1 MKTIQLTKKNI
12 FLGNLILVN
21 ANTPI
26 NDQYYSIVHDLMPL
40 HSILENISLTTQS
53 SQQLLK
59 LLHACDGT
67 NKIIPISGYRSLY
80 EQIKILNDCLI
91 ENGAEFTN
99 KYVAKPNCSE
109 HQTGL
114 AIDVAE
120 NSSNIEFI
128 CPNFPYTGI
137 CQQFRVKA
145 ADYGFIERYPSNKVH
160 ITGIASEP
168 WHFRYVGFPHSKIMC
183 ENGFTLEEYLDFIKQ
198 YNTKRP
204 FIYINKQSKIK
215 ISFIKIYDS
224 AMFLNVLDKPWQISG
239 NNTDGIVYT
248 QWT

>member
-1 MKTIQLTKKNI
+1 MKTIQLTQKNI

-21 ANTPI
+21 ANNPI

-40 HSILENISLTTQS
+40 HSIIENISLTTQA

-59 LLHACDGT
+59 LLHACNGV

-80 EQIKILNDCLI
+80 EQIKILNDCLS

-114 AIDVAE
+114 AIDVAK
-120 NSSNIEFI
+120 NSNNIDFI
-128 CPNFPYTGI
+128 CPNFPYTGF
-137 CQQFRVKA
+137 CQQFRVEA
-145 ADYGFIERYPSNKVH
+145 AEYGFIERYPSNKEH
-160 ITGIASEP
+160 ITGIAAEP
-168 WHFRYVGFPHSKIMC
+168 WHFRYVGFPHSKIMY
-183 ENGFTLEEYLDFIKQ
+183 ENGFTLEEYLDFIMQ
-198 YNTKRP
+198 YNVRNP
-204 FIYINKQSKIK
+204 FVYTNKQNKIE

-224 AMFLNVLDKPWQISG
+224 AMFLNVLDKPFQISG
-239 NNTDGIVYT
+239 TNTDGIIYT